1 MLLITSILIIRFHDM
16 IDKMSYI
23 KYTILF
29 HFSNGSTRRTQMAQA
44 IPLLDSAALG
54 YEEQLPTLLSVSGAS
69 LLDPGQMS
77 W

>member
-1 MLLITSILIIRFHDM
+1 
-16 IDKMSYI
+16 
-23 KYTILF
+23 
-29 HFSNGSTRRTQMAQA
+29 MAQT

-54 YEEQLPTLLSVSGAS
+54 YKEQLPTLLSVSGAS